1 MSTDGKWLLYQ
12 TETPSSPQQTRQETE
27 IWLIEVETGVK
38 KNFFKTGIP
47 LPGNRKKNVVAFNAG
62 GILNISDIAGG
73 GRIVFGFKN
82 KDLKIREMPVYG
94 TYTPEE
100 LAELDFD

>member
-1 MSTDGKWLLYQ
+1 M
-12 TETPSSPQQTRQETE
+12 
-27 IWLIEVETGVK
+27 
-38 KNFFKTGIP
+38 
-47 LPGNRKKNVVAFNAG
+47 
-62 GILNISDIAGG
+62 NISDIAGG